1 MTMIPFTRDLKI
13 LTSFVLKYDMAGDL
27 RIAAVGLTLP
37 CGTHSHNDGHPAND
51 PVAFWM

>member
-27 RIAAVGLTLP
+27 RIAARRAYASMWYPL
-37 CGTHSHNDGHPAND
+37 SQ
-51 PVAFWM
+51 